1 MSNSSNL
8 KPVAHAQR
16 APQVFLITL
25 KKIMLNRIFLTAAL
39 SSLLTTA
46 LVLPS
51 SHQAIAQT
59 PQESSNTTKPAVK
72 PTVKPTAPIIS
83 QEKRALIKELLEIT
97 ESTKNAE
104 QIMDS
109 MVRSELPKLV
119 SAVLKNA
126 PALDSDRPE
135 IQKQFSDIVS
145 RMAVKYRDRVVK
157 KIDVNQLIEQV
168 SYPIYDKYFTESE
181 LRDIIGFYKSS
192 TGKKAISLMPQIF
205 NDSFQRTNEILM
217 PQMSRIMTEIITEEL
232 LNALPRK

>member
-25 KKIMLNRIFLTAAL
+25 KKIMLNRIFLTTAL

-59 PQESSNTTKPAVK
+59 PQESSNTTKP
-72 PTVKPTAPIIS
+72 VKPTAPIIS

-126 PALDSDRPE
+126 PTLDSDRPE

>member
-1 MSNSSNL
+1 MSNSSDL
-8 KPVAHAQR
+8 KPVAHAAR

-25 KKIMLNRIFLTAAL
+25 KKIMLNRIFLTTAL

-59 PQESSNTTKPAVK
+59 PQESSNTTKPA
-72 PTVKPTAPIIS
+72 VKPTAPIIS

>member
-1 MSNSSNL
+1 MSNSSDL
-8 KPVAHAQR
+8 KPVAHAAR

-59 PQESSNTTKPAVK
+59 PQESSNTTKPA
-72 PTVKPTAPIIS
+72 VKPTAPIIS

>member
-1 MSNSSNL
+1 MSNSSDL
-8 KPVAHAQR
+8 KPVANAAR
-16 APQVFLITL
+16 SPQVFLITL
-25 KKIMLNRIFLTAAL
+25 KKIMLNRIFLTTAL
-39 SSLLTTA
+39 SSLLTTS
-46 LVLPS
+46 LVLPA

-59 PQESSNTTKPAVK
+59 PQESSNTTKPVK
-72 PTVKPTAPIIS
+72 PSAPIIS

-135 IQKQFSDIVS
+135 IQKQFSEIVS
-145 RMAVKYRDRVVK
+145 RMAGKYRDRVVK

>member
-1 MSNSSNL
+1 MSNSSDL
-8 KPVAHAQR
+8 KPVAHAAR

-39 SSLLTTA
+39 SSFLTTA

-51 SHQAIAQT
+51 SHQVIAQT
-59 PQESSNTTKPAVK
+59 PQESSNTTKPA
-72 PTVKPTAPIIS
+72 VKPTAPIIS

>member
-1 MSNSSNL
+1 MSNSSDL
-8 KPVAHAQR
+8 EPVANAQR
-16 APQVFLITL
+16 SPQVYLITL
-25 KKIMLNRIFLTAAL
+25 KKIMLNRIFLTTAL
-39 SSLLTTA
+39 SSLLTTS
-46 LVLPS
+46 LVLPA

-59 PQESSNTTKPAVK
+59 PQESSDVAKPVK
-72 PTVKPTAPIIS
+72 PSAPIIS

-135 IQKQFSDIVS
+135 IQKQFSEIVS
-145 RMAVKYRDRVVK
+145 RMAGKYRDRVVK

-181 LRDIIGFYKSS
+181 LRDIIAFYKSS

>member
-1 MSNSSNL
+1 MSNSSDL
-8 KPVAHAQR
+8 KPVVHAQR

-59 PQESSNTTKPAVK
+59 PQESSNTTKPA
-72 PTVKPTAPIIS
+72 VKPTAPIIS